1 VVAADGRRDVQFGCY
16 LTADEAVRLTRYAE
30 SLQINRPNLG
40 ILLIVRELK
49 CRRLQELARWEGS
62 PVTKTNGVRV
72 TARGNY
78 SETKDRFRQQA
89 SSIGL
94 GMDEAVAML
103 FRSELEECWLEQSLA
118 FPGNRP

>member
-1 VVAADGRRDVQFGCY
+1 MVAADGRRDVQFGCY

-49 CRRLQELARWEGS
+49 CRRLQELSRWEGS
-62 PVTKTNGVRV
+62 PVTKMNGVRV